1 MIVLCEIYI
10 CMCVS
15 IHICYIYV
23 CIYSVF
29 PENKDIHQ
37 HVGTQPSLWT
47 KSHFHTWLLK
57 KNIALTMQTF
67 VSKVMSL
74 LFKMLCRF
82 VIVFLLR
89 SKCLLILW
97 LQSPSAFVCFLV
109 YSSTEGFQ
117 FGVTVNRCSIDTKS
131 CMQSFPWTSSQ
142 ISWVNTLEY

>member
-74 LFKMLCRF
+74 LFKTLSSF
-82 VIVFLLR
+82 VIALLPR
-89 SKCLLILW
+89 GKCLYFMDVVTICSDFGT
-97 LQSPSAFVCFLV
+97 QENKVCHCFHFSPIYLPWSDWDWMSGKPNV
-109 YSSTEGFQ
+109 SSE
-117 FGVTVNRCSIDTKS
+117 NC
-131 CMQSFPWTSSQ
+131 
-142 ISWVNTLEY
+142 